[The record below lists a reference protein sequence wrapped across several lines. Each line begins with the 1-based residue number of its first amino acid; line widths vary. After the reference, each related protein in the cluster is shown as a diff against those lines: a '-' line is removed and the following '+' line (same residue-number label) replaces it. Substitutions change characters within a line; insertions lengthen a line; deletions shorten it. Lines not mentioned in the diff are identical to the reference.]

1 MPGVQEPR
9 NAGLLDF
16 PEAGIRGGSLT
27 LQNGSP
33 FQTEP
38 GHAGSRSDFS
48 KAAVQLGVSTIRNE
62 VSISLTSTPVTGRL
76 QTHSIAFILRPL
88 VMKRAEG
95 QATLGYFL
103 DAYKA
108 LSSAHPFKQ
117 GCHITDFPKHMLP
130 KKLDTF
136 GASKILVVQQPQSQ
150 VVLSL
155 WGAISHQ

>member
-62 VSISLTSTPVTGRL
+62 VLISLTSIPLTGRL
-76 QTHSIAFILRPL
+76 QTNSIAFLLRPL
-88 VMKRAEG
+88 ADIRLTT
-95 QATLGYFL
+95 ATQR
-103 DAYKA
+103 
-108 LSSAHPFKQ
+108 H
-117 GCHITDFPKHMLP
+117 CR
-130 KKLDTF
+130 
-136 GASKILVVQQPQSQ
+136 Q
-150 VVLSL
+150 VKSVIQEHS
-155 WGAISHQ
+155 